1 MATNCLN
8 IKVLDNIKVK
18 EFLLTL
24 LQENRHS
31 AYTHRSLQAKKR
43 NSISK
48 KKPTIHRT
56 NSTFVFPHAKIH
68 RKKTKELFFSNAL
81 ARKNFLYRKENVIL
95 YLYGNT

>member
-31 AYTHRSLQAKKR
+31 AYTHRYQQGKERRPEFKNLTQQIIILDLLYETKK
-43 NSISK
+43 I
-48 KKPTIHRT
+48 
-56 NSTFVFPHAKIH
+56 
-68 RKKTKELFFSNAL
+68 
-81 ARKNFLYRKENVIL
+81 
-95 YLYGNT
+95 